1 MIVALDSPRSTSR
14 YSKKAVMCFLS
25 GVVMLLFYDTLVLEA
40 NKKGSSELLPWLV
53 RRRQDL
59 FAGGVD
65 NYL

>member
-1 MIVALDSPRSTSR
+1 
-14 YSKKAVMCFLS
+14 
-25 GVVMLLFYDTLVLEA
+25 MLLFYDTLVLEA
-40 NKKGSSELLPWLV
+40 NKKGSSELLPGLF